1 MAVDFKTFR
10 ACAPHVINVRKPILI
25 RGRHGIGKSEVVYQI
40 AEDMDMPVV
49 ERRASQMTEG
59 DLLGMP
65 SPEQI
70 EVNGE
75 QASVFRPFEWF
86 LRACTEPVC
95 LFLDE
100 VDRATTEVRQGIF
113 ELTDSR
119 KLAGWTLHPDTIVI
133 AAVNGGEHGA
143 QYQVNEMD
151 PAELDR
157 YTVFDVEPTV
167 EDWLAWAKDN
177 VHSVMWDFINQ
188 NRAHLEHSDDFE
200 PNKVY
205 PSRRSNKRLNDCLE
219 SAVLYGEEADQTMFF
234 SLAQAFCGLEYAV
247 AFLDFSKTYEH
258 QVTWEQ
264 VVNEGHVEKTNNFD
278 INAHAALVEKV
289 EASGVLSQIMTDNQ
303 IDNLAQYFESLP
315 AEIAMKLWSAVGKG
329 ATGKEN
335 SAEITRNNIV
345 KFHSK
350 VQDKLLQ
357 LLGTDDEDN

>member
-10 ACAPHVINVRKPILI
+10 ACAPHVINVRKPILV
-25 RGRHGIGKSEVVYQI
+25 RGRHGVGKSEVVYQI
-40 AEDMDMPVV
+40 AEDLELPVV

-75 QASVFRPFEWF
+75 RASVFRPFEWF

-119 KLAGWTLHPDTIVI
+119 KLAGWKLHPDTIVI

-143 QYQVNEMD
+143 QYQVNDMD

-157 YTVFDVEPTV
+157 YTVFDIEPTV
-167 EDWLAWAKDN
+167 EDWLDWAKGN
-177 VHSVMWDFINQ
+177 VHTMIWDFINQ
-188 NRAHLEHSDDFE
+188 NRAHLEHADDFE

-205 PSRRSNKRLNDCLE
+205 PSRRSWKRLSDCLE
-219 SAVLYGEEADQTMFF
+219 TACMFEQDVDQTVFF
-234 SLAQAFCGLEYAV
+234 TLSQSFCGLEAAV
-247 AFLDFSKTYEH
+247 SFLDFCKTYDR
-258 QVTWEQ
+258 QVTWEE
-264 VVNEGHVEKTNNFD
+264 VVNEGNIEKTEDFD
-278 INAHAALVEKV
+278 INAHAALVEKI
-289 EASGVLSQIMTDNQ
+289 EAAGVLADDMEANQ
-303 IDNLAQYFESLP
+303 LDNLAAYFKLLP
-315 AEIAMKLWSAVGKG
+315 AEIAMKLWSAVGANAGEK
-329 ATGKEN
+329 K
-335 SAEITRNNIV
+335 NNIV
-345 KFHSK
+345 NFHARVK
-350 VQDKLLQ
+350 DALIPM
-357 LLGTDDEDN
+357 LGSSTES

>member
-25 RGRHGIGKSEVVYQI
+25 RGRHGVGKSEVVYQI
-40 AEDMDMPVV
+40 AEDLGLPVV

-75 QASVFRPFEWF
+75 RASVFRPFEWF

-119 KLAGWTLHPDTIVI
+119 KLAGWTLHRDTIVV

-157 YTVFDVEPTV
+157 YTVFDIEPTI
-167 EDWLAWAKDN
+167 EDWLEWAQDHVN
-177 VHSVMWDFINQ
+177 PFIWDFINQ
-188 NRAHLEHSDDFE
+188 NRAHLEHGDDFE

-205 PSRRSNKRLNDCLE
+205 PSRRSWKRLNDCLVE
-219 SAVLYGEEADQTMFF
+219 GKLFAEDVDQTVFF
-234 SLAQAFCGLEYAV
+234 TIAQSFCGLEAAV
-247 AFLDFSKTYEH
+247 AFLDFFKTYDR
-258 QVTWEQ
+258 QVTWEE
-264 VVNEGHVEKTNNFD
+264 VVNEGKLEKVENFD
-278 INAHAALVEKV
+278 INAHGALIEKI
-289 EASGVLSQIMTDNQ
+289 EASSLLETEMSELQL
-303 IDNLAQYFESLP
+303 DNLAAYFKTLP
-315 AEIAMKLWSAVGKG
+315 AEVAMKLWSAVGKNAG
-329 ATGKEN
+329 ENKEN
-335 SAEITRNNIV
+335 IV
-345 KFHSK
+345 NFHARVK
-350 VQDKLLQ
+350 DALIPM
-357 LLGTDDEDN
+357 LGGQS

>member
-40 AEDMDMPVV
+40 AEDLGLPVV

-65 SPEQI
+65 SPEFI

-75 QASVFRPFEWF
+75 QASVMRPFQWF
-86 LRACTEPVC
+86 LRACTEGVV
-95 LFLDE
+95 LFMDE

-167 EDWLAWAKDN
+167 EDWLDWAQDN
-177 VHSVMWDFINQ
+177 VNPIMWDFINQ

-205 PSRRSNKRLNDCLE
+205 PSRRSNKRLNDCL
-219 SAVLYGEEADQTMFF
+219 ATANLYDENADQTMFF

-247 AFLDFSKTYEH
+247 AFLDFSKTYDR

-264 VVNEGHVEKTNNFD
+264 VVNDGQVDKIESFD
-278 INAHAALVEKV
+278 INAHAALVEKI
-289 EASGVLSQIMTDNQ
+289 EASGVLSEIMTDSQ
-303 IDNLAQYFESLP
+303 IDNLAVYFEKLP

-329 ATGKEN
+329 ATGQEN

-350 VQDKLLQ
+350 VQDTLLK
-357 LLGTDDEDN
+357 LLGTNEEN